1 MSTGKKKARF
11 VAKGYAQRPGEDY
24 HESFSPVV
32 QFNSIRLLAA
42 LAAEYNMEI
51 HQMDVVTA
59 YLNEELKEDVYMS
72 IPEGFEEFMKKLEI
86 GAKIE
91 TNHAVADNKYKQIAK
106 RWLRNVKQMQNLVC
120 MIIKAL
126 YGLLQSGLRW
136 YEKLTAKLQDIG
148 SQPTE
153 QDPCLFFRRQEGRLL
168 LVTIYVEDL

>member
-1 MSTGKKKARF
+1 
-11 VAKGYAQRPGEDY
+11 
-24 HESFSPVV
+24 
-32 QFNSIRLLAA
+32 
-42 LAAEYNMEI
+42 
-51 HQMDVVTA
+51 MDVVTA

-86 GAKIE
+86 GAKIG
-91 TNHAVADNKYKQIAK
+91 TNHAVANNRYKQIAK

-153 QDPCLFFRRQEGRLL
+153 
-168 LVTIYVEDL
+168 